1 MSLNIVENFIT
12 KNDCYVNNVNRVDS
26 RYRNFQD
33 RGPSGLMLHSV
44 GCAQPSA
51 EVFAKGW
58 NVPNKEVSVHAF
70 IDANE
75 EGLVRQLMPW
85 NFRAWHCGGAGNN
98 THIGVEMCES
108 GAIRYLVKGE
118 PGYGPA
124 KFAVKDRARAVAD
137 CQRAYHSAVE
147 LFAMLCKMWKLDPIK
162 NICSH
167 REGWYKGIASNHGD
181 PEHYWNGLNMPYTMD
196 GFRADVK
203 KKMEEDEVDMTKE
216 EVKALVTASVAAVV
230 PEIRAE
236 VKAEYEAKYNAAVTA
251 LGASYGKEIE
261 KALESINST
270 YRDEMGAVAALT
282 VTDSVGRY
290 ITHLSDIP
298 GRETRAEFA
307 PLLEAE
313 LIDGGTPKEQDGED
327 VRLPWSAVR
336 AILVAKRYT
345 DAEIRRAKA
354 DILLGSVEDPGE
366 PEEEPPVCGD
376 TCPIVFPDED
386 KVSGV
391 GEE

>member
-26 RYRNFQD
+26 RYRTFQD
-33 RGPSGLMLHSV
+33 RGPTDLMLHSV
-44 GCAQPSA
+44 GCAQPSSL
-51 EVFAKGW
+51 VFAKGW
-58 NVPNKEVSVHAF
+58 NVPGKEVSVHAF

-75 EGLVRQLMPW
+75 DGLVRQLMPW
-85 NFRAWHCGGAGNN
+85 NFRAWHCGGSGNN

-108 GAIRYLVKGE
+108 GFITYTGAN
-118 PGYGPA
+118 
-124 KFAVKDRARAVAD
+124 KFTVRDRTRAVAD
-137 CQRAYHSAVE
+137 CTRAYHSAVE

-181 PEHYWNGLNMPYTMD
+181 PEHYWNGLGMPYTMN

-203 KKMEEDEVDMTKE
+203 KKMEEDEVDMTRE
-216 EVKALVTASVAAVV
+216 EVLKAINDRVAAAVTEV
-230 PEIRAE
+230 RAE
-236 VKAEYEAKYNAAVTA
+236 VKKEYETKYNAAVAA
-251 LGASYGKEIE
+251 LSAAYGKEIE
-261 KALESINST
+261 NALESINST
-270 YRDEMGAVAALT
+270 YRDEMGAVAALA
-282 VTDSVGRY
+282 VSDSVGKY

-298 GRETRAEFA
+298 GKSVRAEFA
-307 PLLEAE
+307 PLLEEE
-313 LIDGGTPKEQDGED
+313 LIDGGTPKETDATD
-327 VRLPWSAVR
+327 VRLPWAAVR
-336 AILVAKRYT
+336 AILVAKRYA
-345 DAEIRRAKA
+345 DNEIRKAKA